1 MFYFN
6 LRRSR
11 YEPEAEEASD
21 GVIDGARVNDDGE
34 VIEDG
39 EGGDRASAPG
49 TADEDAEEDGTPPSD
64 LLIRLTAHRTLGL
77 RLALGE
83 QPDMALIAVIHALAA
98 QTFYRGVDVHC
109 LDIRPN
115 TRTLRATRTALRT

>member
-11 YEPEAEEASD
+11 YETEAEEASD

-34 VIEDG
+34 VIEDD
-39 EGGDRASAPG
+39 EGGDHASAPG
-49 TADEDAEEDGTPPSD
+49 TADEDAEEDGTLPSD
-64 LLIRLTAHRTLGL
+64 LLIRLTADRTLGL

-83 QPDMALIAVIHALAA
+83 QPDMA
-98 QTFYRGVDVHC
+98 
-109 LDIRPN
+109 
-115 TRTLRATRTALRT
+115 